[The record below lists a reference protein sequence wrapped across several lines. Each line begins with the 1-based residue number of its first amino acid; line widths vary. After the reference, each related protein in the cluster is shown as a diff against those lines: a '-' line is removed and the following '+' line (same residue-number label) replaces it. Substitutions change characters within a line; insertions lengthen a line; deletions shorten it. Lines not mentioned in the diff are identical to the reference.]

1 MLERAAG
8 VDEGRGSSRIFVL
21 FSITCPYSRRMHAAL
36 RPYMDRV
43 RLRWVPIGEADRIA
57 AAEASLVQ
65 IGTHAALATA
75 LDRGTA
81 ADGAET
87 AGSRMKI
94 RMTRVFLLNRLVPPL
109 TSHSGLPLA
118 RTTFVSHRT

>member
-1 MLERAAG
+1 
-8 VDEGRGSSRIFVL
+8 
-21 FSITCPYSRRMHAAL
+21 MHAAL

-65 IGTHAALATA
+65 IGTPAALATA

-87 AGSRMKI
+87 AGSRMTI
-94 RMTRVFLLNRLVPPL
+94 RMHRVFLRDRLVPLVKRHTGRPMA
-109 TSHSGLPLA
+109 SP
-118 RTTFVSHRT
+118 TFVYRRTDGSVRIVRGAVPDDLVAAMIDDRSEEHTV